1 MIRINLLEAESRPE
15 APPRIGRG
23 MRAALAAGLAAAA
36 AGLVLWPV
44 LSVRAESARL
54 EQRSRAVEREMA
66 GLAGASSQRDEAEQR
81 VADLA
86 RRVALVEA
94 LEAARG
100 VPARML
106 EQLGRV
112 LSDGVRLTELRQ
124 QGRDVVIEG
133 RAAGMAGVSDLVAG
147 LESSGYFLPPV
158 EIVESRLEAQAGAEA
173 VHFQLRMS
181 FSPPSS

>member
-1 MIRINLLEAESRPE
+1 MIRVNLLETESRPE
-15 APPRIGRG
+15 APPRVGRG
-23 MRAALAAGLAAAA
+23 MRAALAAGLAVAV
-36 AGLVLWPV
+36 AGAVLWPV

-54 EQRSRAVEREMA
+54 EQRSRAVERELA
-66 GLAGASSQRDEAEQR
+66 GLAGASPQRDEAERRVAELAQR
-81 VADLA
+81 VALA
-86 RRVALVEA
+86 EA

-100 VPARML
+100 ASARTL

-112 LSDGVRLTELRQ
+112 LSEGVRLTELRQ

-133 RAAGMAGVSDLVAG
+133 RAAGMTGVSDLVAG
-147 LESSGYFLPPV
+147 LEASGYFLPPV

>member
-15 APPRIGRG
+15 APPRVGRG

-36 AGLVLWPV
+36 AGAVLWPV

-54 EQRSRAVEREMA
+54 EQQTRAVERELA
-66 GLAGASSQRDEAEQR
+66 GLAGAAAQRDEAERR

-94 LEAARG
+94 LEVARG
-100 VPARML
+100 APARML
-106 EQLGRV
+106 EELGRV
-112 LSDGVRLTELRQ
+112 LSEGVRLIELRQ

-147 LESSGYFLPPV
+147 LEASGYFLPPV

-173 VHFQLRMS
+173 VHFRLRMS

>member
-15 APPRIGRG
+15 APPRVGRG

-36 AGLVLWPV
+36 AMAVLWPV
-44 LSVRAESARL
+44 VSVRAESARL
-54 EQRSRAVEREMA
+54 EQQARAVERELA
-66 GLAGASSQRDEAEQR
+66 GLAGASSQRDEVERR

-86 RRVALVEA
+86 RRVALVET

-100 VPARML
+100 ASARML

-112 LSDGVRLTELRQ
+112 LSEGVQLTELRQ
-124 QGRDVVIEG
+124 QGREVVIEG
-133 RAAGMAGVSDLVAG
+133 RASGMTGVSDLVAG